1 MSAPTD
7 PLASGQL
14 AALLVEFMD
23 AGVRPWVV
31 MEIGEL
37 FRTLPG
43 TMVVAIVGRGVRGM
57 SEVEIAADLG
67 VDQTTVSRWISWARY
82 HSGLYTL
89 LLTAAENN
97 FGSVHKTDE
106 PVRNF

>member
-1 MSAPTD
+1 MMDSE

-43 TMVVAIVGRGVRGM
+43 TIAVAIVGRGVRGM
-57 SEVEIAADLG
+57 SEVEIAADLD
-67 VDQTTVSRWISWARY
+67 VDQATVSRWISWARH

-97 FGSVHKTDE
+97 FGDVHKTE
-106 PVRNF
+106 KPVRHF